1 VSIST
6 DGRVTQWSIAK
17 GLEFSDL
24 MKLKRMARRG
34 AGGPPTTSAAATAK
48 DGGGAK
54 AAAAVPEQQ
63 DAFISRLTSG
73 MAFDF
78 SSRDER
84 IYVAATEDGW
94 LHKCST
100 SYSEQYLESY
110 RGHMG
115 PVYQV
120 QFSPFKRDMFISASG
135 DWTIR
140 MWQEGRDTPLL
151 TFQASTT
158 EVNDVQWCP
167 TNSTVFGSVTANGR
181 LEVGLALVSP
191 LGMSLFTVA
200 TDRQTLGAARRSL
213 GVTFSSLHLCQG
225 SSICGSRP
233 ARLWC
238 EGWLP
243 PSCPCSPGTSGSPF
257 M

>member
-1 VSIST
+1 MSIST

-24 MKLKRMARRG
+24 MKLKRMARRANP
-34 AGGPPTTSAAATAK
+34 AGPATSAAA
-48 DGGGAK
+48 
-54 AAAAVPEQQ
+54 AAAAAAAGKDGKGGTSAARAATLVPEQQ

-110 RGHMG
+110 RGHLG
-115 PVYQV
+115 PVYAV
-120 QFSPFKRDMFISASG
+120 HFSPFKKDMFISASG

-151 TFQASTT
+151 TFQ
-158 EVNDVQWCP
+158 
-167 TNSTVFGSVTANGR
+167 
-181 LEVGLALVSP
+181 VGP
-191 LGMSLFTVA
+191 LLKQCDSLSGVA
-200 TDRQTLGAARRSL
+200 Q
-213 GVTFSSLHLCQG
+213 
-225 SSICGSRP
+225 
-233 ARLWC
+233 
-238 EGWLP
+238 LP
-243 PSCPCSPGTSGSPF
+243 PGQAASG
-257 M
+257 